1 MRDLTDTM
9 PQPFFS
15 QTERLEDARHGM
27 HSDGMKLDS
36 AYFDKIR
43 IDAGHPRAEP
53 RLRGCAMRGCAAAG
67 THRAP
72 KGRLAEGEYYWF
84 CLDHVRA
91 YNKSYNYFAGMND
104 AAIQAFQKDA
114 TIGHRPTWQM
124 GMNGKSAD
132 PSRDSPRRAT
142 AWRRGQ
148 TDDPFRFFGEGFQA
162 RRSEPERRKVHN
174 MELRSLKTLGL
185 DMTASAD
192 EVKARYKLLVKR
204 HHPDVNG
211 GDRSLEDRLRE
222 IIQAYSYLKSVGFC

>member
-1 MRDLTDTM
+1 M

-15 QTERLEDARHGM
+15 QSERLESAKRGM

-36 AYFDKIR
+36 GYFDKIR
-43 IDAGHPRAEP
+43 IDRGRPRPEP
-53 RLRGCAMRGCAAAG
+53 RVRACQMSGCGSPG

-72 KGRLAEGEYYWF
+72 KGRNAEGEYFWF

-124 GMNGKSAD
+124 GVNGSDPIKEPGRRSA
-132 PSRDSPRRAT
+132 T
-142 AWRRGQ
+142 WTGQ
-148 TDDPFRFFGEGFQA
+148 AEDPFRLFGDGFEA
-162 RRSEPERRKVHN
+162 RRPDSERRKVHN
-174 MELRSLKTLGL
+174 MEMRSLKTLGL
-185 DMTASAD
+185 DGTASAA
-192 EVKARYKLLVKR
+192 EIKARYKLLVKR

-222 IIQAYSYLKSVGFC
+222 IIQAYSYLKGVGFC